1 MIDKKEKLKT
11 EWVNN
16 IALDI
21 LNNLNSWICL
31 RLTFFQLWA
40 ITPDVLFLF
49 VCLFVYF
56 CFCFCFFVFYSGSL
70 KSELIRVFQINFCS
84 LLFIWNNGSTRSLW
98 LVTCTVCCACSTTNE
113 ICNPWTASKSDR
125 ATKIIVTLLFKDG
138 FQKCKNYVEADKILF
153 EK

>member
-21 LNNLNSWICL
+21 LNNLNSWICF
-31 RLTFFQLWA
+31 RLTFFFNYSYN
-40 ITPDVLFLF
+40 TRCSFVVVFVLF
-49 VCLFVYF
+49 C
-56 CFCFCFFVFYSGSL
+56 FVFSGSL

-84 LLFIWNNGSTRSLW
+84 LLFIWNRVSTRSLW

-125 ATKIIVTLLFKDG
+125 ATKIIVTLLFNDG
-138 FQKCKNYVEADKILF
+138 FQKCKNYVEVDKILF